1 MNSKQY
7 TFGSRQVGKV
17 SCGYV
22 RNCRLV
28 GSKVGNYTEKED
40 NYDEDY
46 NPSDEEG
53 EGKKSEHFVKY
64 YNDVDLLKRK
74 FQNYARN
81 DENHLVDFASSCN
94 FLYKNIEGN
103 HLESK
108 TEQKVTK
115 KGFEN

>member
-1 MNSKQY
+1 MELNSKQY

-64 YNDVDLLKRK
+64 YNDD
-74 FQNYARN
+74 
-81 DENHLVDFASSCN
+81 
-94 FLYKNIEGN
+94 
-103 HLESK
+103 LESK

-115 KGFEN
+115 KGF